1 MTAVL
6 AFAIAI
12 VIAIWKAV
20 QREPVPWTFLILLV
34 LAGIILLTIAIIK
47 ISKTHARAHRNHTP
61 YDDQVTRPNIPSP
74 LAKECFKRAARLI
87 KGKEDGIIMSFHG
100 LYRARA
106 YDLESNEDLVWVC
119 DKLIAHGSSHPF
131 QGLDECMPQSEWL
144 DFMKWGHLHAKW
156 DFGRGGGYL
165 YAAPEWSNK
174 KGRPC
179 NEKKVWRGVTAQG
192 LDEDQYNLIKP
203 PW

>member
-1 MTAVL
+1 MLIV
-6 AFAIAI
+6 FIAI
-12 VIAIWKAV
+12 GVIALS
-20 QREPVPWTFLILLV
+20 LIV
-34 LAGIILLTIAIIK
+34 ISRFRIKTRTNAQVTPQTTKTGIITQT
-47 ISKTHARAHRNHTP
+47 S
-61 YDDQVTRPNIPSP
+61 IPSP

-165 YAAPEWSNK
+165 HAAPEWSNK

-179 NEKKVWRGVTAQG
+179 NEKKVWRGVMAQG

-203 PW
+203 PL